1 MIELIVGGQ
10 GKGKTGKMLEKV
22 NSEIKEASGNIVYL
36 DKNSKHMFEL
46 NNRIRL
52 IDVFSYPV
60 HSYESFLGF
69 VSGIIST
76 DHDLEQMYLDSFLKL
91 SHLDASEIEGAVED
105 LKKIS
110 EKNSVN
116 FILSVSED
124 DEFLPQNARD
134 CTILAL

>member
-1 MIELIVGGQ
+1 MVNLITGKN
-10 GKGKTGKMLEKV
+10 GKGKSRFLLEKV
-22 NSEIKEASGNIVYL
+22 NSQVKEILGNIVYL
-36 DKNSKHMFEL
+36 DTSTKHMYEL

-91 SHLDASEIEGAVED
+91 SHLDASEIEGAIED

-110 EKNSVN
+110 DKNSVN

-124 DEFLPQNARD
+124 DEYLPQNARE
-134 CTILAL
+134 CTIIAL